1 MFKPN
6 FSHAWSIIGSD
17 MPSALGLVQTV
28 VGGIKMLIVSFT
40 LFELEYWRY
49 INSQG
54 RRRQYLERQIGER
67 VDENTRGLKTENIK
81 LFASLFV
88 DTLEAQ

>member
-1 MFKPN
+1 
-6 FSHAWSIIGSD
+6 

-28 VGGIKMLIVSFT
+28 VGGIQYMLIVSFT
-40 LFELEYWRY
+40 LFELEYWMY

-54 RRRQYLERQIGER
+54 RRRQYLERQTGER

-81 LFASLFV
+81 LFASFFV
-88 DTLEAQ
+88 DMYLGSSMMPMSTSGCFQY